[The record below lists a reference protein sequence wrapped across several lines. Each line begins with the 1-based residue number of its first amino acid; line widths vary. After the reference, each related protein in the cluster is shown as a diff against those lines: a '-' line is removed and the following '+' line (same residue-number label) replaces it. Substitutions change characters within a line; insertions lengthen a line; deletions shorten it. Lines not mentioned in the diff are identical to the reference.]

1 MTSIPSN
8 KPYRVGRSRTGLGL
22 FATKPIKKGTKIIRY
37 FGPLLDSK
45 KKEEDAIENK
55 YLFELTNRWTID
67 GSVRKNVA
75 RYINHACRPNAESD
89 VKPRKRKVFIRAIK
103 NIEPGEEI
111 NYDYGTDY
119 FKAYLKPIG
128 CKCAA
133 CEKKRKKQRAEA
145 RAEKARLKAKAE
157 RKALKKAEKLAKAEA
172 ELKEKLKAKAERK
185 SKKRAQWPFAEWQVT
200 ERQAS
205 ERHRRRQGCRQETGG
220 AETTGLCARAGPSG
234 LGLIHRV
241 SSTGLARRLR
251 QQQIA
256 EVDRRALND
265 RTGLVDHDT
274 KAPVCGEEG
283 QAMPAG
289 IGVDPALGKAR
300 DPARAHLFLQQ
311 GRRQAE
317 AFGDDGGVDL
327 NGAIFE
333 LDRFHALHLMLRC
346 GGHACAGLGLAVA
359 G

>member
-22 FATKPIKKGTKIIRY
+22 FDTKPIKKGTRIIRY

-75 RYINHACRPNAESD
+75 RYINHACKPNAESD
-89 VKPRKRKVFIRAIK
+89 VRPRKRKVFIRAIK
-103 NIEPGEEI
+103 DIAPGEEI

-185 SKKRAQWPFAEWQVT
+185 SKKKLNG
-200 ERQAS
+200 
-205 ERHRRRQGCRQETGG
+205 H
-220 AETTGLCARAGPSG
+220 
-234 LGLIHRV
+234 
-241 SSTGLARRLR
+241 
-251 QQQIA
+251 
-256 EVDRRALND
+256 ALNGKSNNGKHLNGNG
-265 RTGLVDHDT
+265 RARGAGR
-274 KAPVCGEEG
+274 K
-283 QAMPAG
+283 PAG
-289 IGVDPALGKAR
+289 RKRPVSAPAPAL
-300 DPARAHLFLQQ
+300 
-311 GRRQAE
+311 QA
-317 AFGDDGGVDL
+317 
-327 NGAIFE
+327 
-333 LDRFHALHLMLRC
+333 
-346 GGHACAGLGLAVA
+346 
-359 G
+359 